1 MNEEGWYLDP
11 YGRHEARW
19 MSAGAPTALVRDGA
33 VESQDPP
40 PEGTIPA
47 DMEPWRPNPSP
58 DGSDLIRADDA
69 ELQEF
74 DPKKLTDAASIG
86 VDESTF

>member
-1 MNEEGWYLDP
+1 MNEEGWYVDP
-11 YGRHEARW
+11 YRRHEARW
-19 MSAGAPTALVRDGA
+19 ISAGTPTALVRDGG

-40 PEGTIPA
+40 PEGTISG
-47 DMEPWRPNPSP
+47 DMEPWRPNPSA
-58 DGSDLIRADDA
+58 DGSDLVRADEA

-74 DPKKLTDAASIG
+74 DPKKLNDIASIA

>member
-11 YGRHEARW
+11 YRRHEARW
-19 MSAGAPTALVRDGA
+19 ISAGAPTALVRDGA

-40 PEGTIPA
+40 PGGTIPA
-47 DMEPWRPNPSP
+47 DMEPWRPTTSP
-58 DGSDLIRADDA
+58 DASDLIRADDA